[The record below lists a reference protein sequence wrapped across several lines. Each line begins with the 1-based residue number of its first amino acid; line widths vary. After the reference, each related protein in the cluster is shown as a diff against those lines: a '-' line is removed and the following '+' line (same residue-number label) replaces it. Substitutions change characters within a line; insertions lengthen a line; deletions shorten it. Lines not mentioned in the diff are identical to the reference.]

1 VDRWL
6 WTITGDVPPAYLVT
20 DDARKPREALEG
32 YVFEMRR
39 WVRKVRAHED
49 LTDVIPV
56 DVPPT
61 EKYADLLES
70 RLNFVET
77 EILNDWESLWHP
89 ETQQ

>member
-39 WVRKVRAHED
+39 WVRKVRAHKD

-56 DVPPT
+56 DVPPQRST
-61 EKYADLLES
+61 PTSSKVAS
-70 RLNFVET
+70 T
-77 EILNDWESLWHP
+77 S
-89 ETQQ
+89 